1 VFRRPIYYHLKASKS
16 ESMEL
21 ADDCGL
27 IRFNEINPRGMANAK
42 WAIKGMTMNFG

>member
-1 VFRRPIYYHLKASKS
+1 VFRQLIYYHLKASKS
-16 ESMEL
+16 ESVEL

-27 IRFNEINPRGMANAK
+27 IRFIKINPRGMANAK